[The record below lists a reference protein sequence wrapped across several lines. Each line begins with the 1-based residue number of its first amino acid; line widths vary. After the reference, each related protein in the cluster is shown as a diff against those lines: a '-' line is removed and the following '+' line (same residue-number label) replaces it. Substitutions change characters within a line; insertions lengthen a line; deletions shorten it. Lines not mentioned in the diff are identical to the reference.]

1 MDSPKPDEPTSSKFV
16 DVDVKFGKL
25 IEGEALLGPSKSF
38 EDMENSRTK
47 EETEDSHEPIFH
59 PPNSDDNTCNQE
71 NIKHVG
77 DESESEKVRILHSSY
92 LKKMGH
98 HIIYIYILTFCT
110 FFFFFWRKS
119 ARFYLTFNRNHLILF
134 H

>member
-98 HIIYIYILTFCT
+98 IYIYIYIYTYILHL
-110 FFFFFWRKS
+110 FFFFFLEKIC
-119 ARFYLTFNRNHLILF
+119 TFLF
-134 H
+134 DI